1 MARVFAYDGWSRTMK
16 FTDDQVREI
25 LNDHED
31 GKSISELSYGLGV
44 EYSTI
49 YRIVTGQTY
58 KHVKNGEPANHDDAI
73 VEMVESGYS
82 STAIAMKLGIS
93 NQAVSKAYKRATGRS
108 ISEFR
113 KRKIVKYGQKV

>member
-25 LNDHED
+25 LDDHED

-58 KHVKNGEPANHDDAI
+58 KHVHNGKSANNDDEI
-73 VEMVESGYS
+73 VELVEKGYS
-82 STAIAMKLGIS
+82 STAIANKLGIT
-93 NQAVSKAYKRATGRS
+93 NQAVSKAYKKATGQS
-108 ISEFR
+108 ISEYR
-113 KRKIVKYGQKV
+113 KRKMVRYGKKV